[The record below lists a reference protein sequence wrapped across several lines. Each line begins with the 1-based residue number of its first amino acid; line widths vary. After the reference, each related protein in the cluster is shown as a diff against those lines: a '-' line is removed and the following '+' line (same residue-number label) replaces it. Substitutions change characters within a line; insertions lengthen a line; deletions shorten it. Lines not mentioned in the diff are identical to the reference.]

1 MLTTSCCG
9 PDAAPVDELPHRRN
23 CRAGPALS
31 GPLSLH
37 TGTLIIGASAA
48 GLATA
53 AQLQL
58 LGLDFAMVEAED
70 VVGAAWRR
78 RYDRLHLHSPRSS
91 SGLPGLPMPKDWER
105 YPSRD
110 RFVEYLERYQA
121 HFGLRPH
128 FGHTVKR
135 VERVGAVWET
145 TTSAGSWCSRNVV
158 VATGRT
164 SVPVRPNWPGM
175 SRFHGPVIHSS
186 EYRNGAPW
194 KGRAVLVVGFG
205 NSACEQA
212 LDLVENGAQA
222 HMSVRSPVNVVPRDV
237 FGVLSV
243 VQLGILMRRL
253 PATVADALAEPII
266 RANVGDL
273 RELGLR
279 KLPYGP
285 NTQVVRDHSVPVL
298 DVGTIEQIKAGRV
311 IVHGSIDH
319 FTDYGTV
326 FADGTAVAVDAVVLG
341 TGYRAGV
348 DAFLVD
354 WAAVCDASGAPSRS
368 GTPSGVEGLYFC
380 GMYVS
385 PAGVL
390 REIGLESRRLAAYI
404 SGRARDPRARPPSA

>member
-1 MLTTSCCG
+1 MTVG
-9 PDAAPVDELPHRRN
+9 I
-23 CRAGPALS
+23 
-31 GPLSLH
+31 
-37 TGTLIIGASAA
+37 GTLIIGASAA

-53 AQLQL
+53 AQLQM
-58 LGLDFAMVEAED
+58 LGLDFEIVEAED

-128 FGHTVKR
+128 FAHTVTR

-145 TTSAGSWCSRNVV
+145 TTSAGLWRSRNVV

-164 SVPVRPNWPGM
+164 SVPVRPTWPGM
-175 SRFHGPVIHSS
+175 SRFHGPVMHSS
-186 EYRNGAPW
+186 EYKNGAPW

-212 LDLVENGAQA
+212 LDLVENGAEA

-237 FGVLSV
+237 FGVLPV
-243 VQLGILMRRL
+243 VQLVILMRHL
-253 PATVADALAEPII
+253 PTTVADALAEPII

-273 RELGLR
+273 RALGLR

-298 DVGTIEQIKAGRV
+298 DVGTIEQIKGGRV
-311 IVHGSIDH
+311 IVHGGIDH

-326 FADGTAVAVDAVVLG
+326 FADSTAVAVDAVVLG

-354 WAAVCDASGAPSRS
+354 WAAVCDASGAPRRS
-368 GTPSGVEGLYFC
+368 GAPSGVEGLYFC

-390 REIGLESRRLAAYI
+390 REIGLEARRLAAHI
-404 SGRARDPRARPPSA
+404 SRQTRSPRARLASA